1 MIPASVLERAAALR
15 KALHHHNHRYYVQDD
30 PEISDAE
37 YDRLFSE
44 LVALERDFPLLRVPD
59 SPTQRVGAP
68 GAEGFGPVVHGQPM
82 LSLGNVFSASE
93 LADFDKRVRDR
104 LGRQEVTYVAEPK
117 LDGLAISL
125 RYEQGLLVQAAT
137 RGDGAVG
144 EDVTANVRTI
154 RACPL
159 RLTAVIVPESI
170 EVRGE
175 VYLPKAGFLALNQ
188 RQAEAGARPFANPRN
203 AAAGS
208 LRQLDPRI
216 TATRP
221 LSLFCYGIG
230 ILRGTAMPESQ
241 DALLE
246 FLASLGLPVNSDR
259 GMVQGYEGCLAYYED
274 MKTRRA
280 LLPYE
285 IDGVVYKVNS
295 LSQQRMLGELSRS
308 PRWAVAHKFPAE
320 EAVTRVRGIEVQV
333 GRTGALTPVALLEPV
348 GVGGVTVSHATLHNP
363 DELAR
368 RDVRIGD
375 WVAVRRAGD
384 VIPEIASVLKD
395 RRPAGSEPFVFPDRC
410 PVCGSPVVREEGV
423 IARCAGGLVCQA
435 QRRQTVRHF
444 ASRRALDIEGLGEKL
459 IEQLVDSGR
468 VKTVADL
475 YGLSSSELAQCERMG
490 ERSSANVHAA
500 IQRSRATTLPRFLY
514 GLGIP
519 QVGEA
524 TALALAQ
531 HFGDIE
537 AIMSAD
543 EARLVEV
550 PDVGPVV
557 ARAIQ
562 TFFAEPHNRA
572 VIEALCAAGV
582 QWPVRVGTTQGPLSG
597 KTIVLTGTF
606 TDMSRDQAKALLMA
620 RGAKVAAS
628 VSSRTDWVVAGRD
641 PGSKVQKAHE
651 LGVPVIDE
659 AGLKAWL
666 DDQSPETDKP
676 ANLPVDG

>member
-1 MIPASVLERAAALR
+1 MIPTSVRERAASLR
-15 KALHHHNHRYYVQDD
+15 KALQHHNHRYYVLDD

-37 YDRLFSE
+37 FDRLFSE
-44 LVALERDFPLLRVPD
+44 LVALERDFPELRVPD

-68 GAEGFGPVVHGQPM
+68 GAEGFGPVVHGQAM
-82 LSLGNVFSASE
+82 LSLANVFSASE
-93 LADFDKRVRDR
+93 LADFDKRVRER
-104 LGRQEVTYVAEPK
+104 LDCEEVVYVAEPK

-125 RYEQGLLVQAAT
+125 RYEEGLLVQAAT

-159 RLTAVIVPESI
+159 RLTATVVPQSI

-175 VYLPKAGFLALNQ
+175 VYLPKAGFLALNK
-188 RQAEAGARPFANPRN
+188 RQVEAGARPFANPRN

-230 ILRGTAMPESQ
+230 ALRGATTPESQ
-241 DALLE
+241 EALLD
-246 FLASLGLPVNSDR
+246 FLAKLGLPVNGDR
-259 GMVQGYEGCLAYYED
+259 GVVHGYEGCLAYYEN
-274 MKTRRA
+274 MKARRA

-295 LSQQRMLGELSRS
+295 LAQQRVLGELSRS

-320 EAVTRVRGIEVQV
+320 EAVTRVKGIEVQV
-333 GRTGALTPVALLEPV
+333 GRTGALTPVALLKPV

-384 VIPEIASVLKD
+384 VIPEIVAVLKE
-395 RRPAGSEPFVFPDRC
+395 RRPEDSEPFVFPHQC

-475 YGLSSSELAQCERMG
+475 YELSSSELAQFERMG
-490 ERSSANVHAA
+490 ERSGANVYAA

-531 HFGDIE
+531 SFGDLH
-537 AIMSAD
+537 AIMEAD
-543 EARLVEV
+543 EARLIEV

-557 ARAIQ
+557 AHAIHA
-562 TFFAEPHNRA
+562 FFAEPHNRA
-572 VIEALCAAGV
+572 VIEALRAAGV
-582 QWPVRVGTTQGPLSG
+582 HWPALAGPGHGPLSG
-597 KTIVLTGTF
+597 KTIVLTGTLAH
-606 TDMSRDQAKALLMA
+606 MSRDEAKALLMA

-628 VSSRTDWVVAGRD
+628 VSSRTDWVVAGVD
-641 PGSKVQKAHE
+641 PGTKVQRAQE
-651 LGVPVIDE
+651 LGIPVIDE
-659 AGLKAWL
+659 DGLMAWL
-666 DDQSPETDKP
+666 DDRPWETGKP
-676 ANLPVDG
+676 

>member
-1 MIPASVLERAAALR
+1 MISPSVLERAAALR
-15 KALHHHNHRYYVQDD
+15 AVLRHHNHRYYVLDD
-30 PEISDAE
+30 PEIPDAE

-44 LVALERDFPLLRVPD
+44 LQALERDFPEVRTQD

-68 GAEGFGPVVHGQPM
+68 VAEGFGPVIHGQAM
-82 LSLGNVFSASE
+82 LSLGNVFSAEE

-104 LGRQEVTYVAEPK
+104 LACQEVGYVAEPK
-117 LDGLAISL
+117 LDGLAVSL
-125 RYEQGLLVQAAT
+125 RFEEGLLVQAAT

-159 RLTAVIVPESI
+159 RLAAAVVPESI

-175 VYLPKAGFLALNQ
+175 VYLPKAGFLALNE
-188 RQAEAGARPFANPRN
+188 RQLGAGARPFANPRN

-230 ILRGTAMPESQ
+230 ALRGGKMPESQ
-241 DALLE
+241 EALLD
-246 FLASLGLPVNSDR
+246 FLLNLGLPVNSDR
-259 GMVQGYEGCLAYYED
+259 GVVQGYEGCLAYYED
-274 MKTRRA
+274 MKTRRS

-295 LSQQRMLGELSRS
+295 LAQQRVLGELSRS

-320 EAVTRVRGIEVQV
+320 EAVTQVQGIEVQV
-333 GRTGALTPVALLEPV
+333 GRTGALTPVALLAPV
-348 GVGGVTVSHATLHNP
+348 AVGGVTVSHATLHNP
-363 DELAR
+363 DEMAR
-368 RDVRIGD
+368 RDVRVGD

-384 VIPEIASVLKD
+384 VIPEIVAVLKD
-395 RRPAGSEPFVFPDRC
+395 RRPADSEPFVFPDRC

-435 QRRQTVRHF
+435 QRRQSVRHF

-459 IEQLVDSGR
+459 IEQLVGAGR

-475 YGLSSSELAQCERMG
+475 YSLSASELAQLERMG
-490 ERSSANVHAA
+490 ERSGANVYAA
-500 IQRSRATTLPRFLY
+500 IQRSRATTLARFLY
-514 GLGIP
+514 ALGIP

-531 HFGDIE
+531 SFGDLE
-537 AIMSAD
+537 GLMHAD
-543 EARLVEV
+543 EARLLTV

-557 ARAIQ
+557 AHAIH
-562 TFFAEPHNRA
+562 TFFAEPHNRS
-572 VIEALCAAGV
+572 VIKALSAAGV
-582 QWPVRVGTTQGPLSG
+582 RWEPLSVPAQGPLSG

-606 TDMSRDQAKALLMA
+606 TDMSRDQVKALLMA
-620 RGAKVAAS
+620 GGAKVATS
-628 VSSRTDWVVAGRD
+628 VSARTDWLVAGRD
-641 PGSKVQKAHE
+641 PGTKVQKAHE
-651 LGVPVIDE
+651 LGVPVID
-659 AGLKAWL
+659 LDRLRIWL
-666 DDQSPETDKP
+666 DDRSSEAGDR
-676 ANLPVDG
+676 

>member
-1 MIPASVLERAAALR
+1 MIPSSVLERAAALR
-15 KALHHHNHRYYVQDD
+15 AALCHHNQRYYVFDD

-44 LVALERDFPLLRVPD
+44 LVALEHDFPEVRTPD

-68 GAEGFGPVVHGQPM
+68 AAEGFGPVAHGQAM
-82 LSLGNVFSASE
+82 LSLANVFSPEE

-104 LGRQEVTYVAEPK
+104 LGCQEVGYVAEPK

-125 RYEQGLLVQAAT
+125 RFEKGLLVQAAT
-137 RGDGAVG
+137 RGDGTVG

-159 RLTAVIVPESI
+159 RLATEDAPESI

-175 VYLPKAGFLALNQ
+175 VYLPKAGFLALNK
-188 RQAEAGARPFANPRN
+188 RQVEAGGRPFANPRN

-230 ILRGTAMPESQ
+230 VLRGGKMPESQ
-241 DALLE
+241 EALLD
-246 FLASLGLPVNSDR
+246 FLLRLGLPVNRDR
-259 GMVQGYEGCLAYYED
+259 GVVQGYEGCLAYYEN
-274 MKTRRA
+274 MKVRRS

-295 LSQQRMLGELSRS
+295 LPQQRILGELSRS

-320 EAVTRVRGIEVQV
+320 EAVTRVRGIEIQV

-363 DELAR
+363 DEMAR
-368 RDVRIGD
+368 RDVRVRD
-375 WVAVRRAGD
+375 WVTVRRAGD
-384 VIPEIASVLKD
+384 VIPEIVSVLRD
-395 RRPAGSEPFVFPDRC
+395 RRPADSEPFVFPNRC
-410 PVCGSPVVREEGV
+410 PVCGSPVVRENGV

-435 QRRQTVRHF
+435 QRRQSIHHF

-459 IEQLVDSGR
+459 IEKLVDTGR

-475 YGLSSSELAQCERMG
+475 YNLSAAELAQLERMG
-490 ERSSANVHAA
+490 EKSGSNVYAA

-514 GLGIP
+514 ALGIP
-519 QVGEA
+519 QVGES
-524 TALALAQ
+524 TALTLAQ
-531 HFGDIE
+531 SFGDLG
-537 AIMSAD
+537 ALMRAD
-543 EARLVEV
+543 EARLVKV

-557 ARAIQ
+557 AHAIH
-562 TFFAEPHNRA
+562 TFFAEPHNHS
-572 VIEALCAAGV
+572 VIDALRAAGV
-582 QWPVRVGTTQGPLSG
+582 RWEPLPMPTHGPLSG
-597 KTIVLTGTF
+597 KTVVLTGTF
-606 TDMSRDQAKALLMA
+606 ADMSRDQAKALLMT
-620 RGAKVAAS
+620 RGAKVVAS
-628 VSSRTDWVVAGRD
+628 VSSRTDWVIAGRE
-641 PGSKVQKAHE
+641 PGSKVQKARE
-651 LGVPVIDE
+651 LGIPVIDE
-659 AGLKAWL
+659 DGLRAWL
-666 DDQSPETDKP
+666 DGPSSGP
-676 ANLPVDG
+676 